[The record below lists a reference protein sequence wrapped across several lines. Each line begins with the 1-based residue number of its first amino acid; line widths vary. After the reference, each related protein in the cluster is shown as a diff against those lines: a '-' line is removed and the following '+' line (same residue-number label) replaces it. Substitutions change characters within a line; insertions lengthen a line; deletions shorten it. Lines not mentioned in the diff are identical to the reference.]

1 MNDLFYYM
9 DDFIYYYA
17 WLSIVVGILFI
28 PVKSIYNAF
37 CFSKKEHLERSLN
50 NYHPI
55 KSILKSLIFL
65 YFLHLTTQNKEE
77 IEQLK
82 QRIDIVE
89 STLLLSSESSQKTDP
104 DTLSSIPSLNQ

>member
-37 CFSKKEHLERSLN
+37 CFQKGTFGKKPKQLPSNKVDIE
-50 NYHPI
+50 
-55 KSILKSLIFL
+55 KFDFSIFP
-65 YFLHLTTQNKEE
+65 
-77 IEQLK
+77 
-82 QRIDIVE
+82 
-89 STLLLSSESSQKTDP
+89 SSYNTK
-104 DTLSSIPSLNQ
+104 

>member
-1 MNDLFYYM
+1 MNSLFYYM

-28 PVKSIYNAF
+28 PVKIIYNAF
-37 CFSKKEHLERSLN
+37 CFSKEKHLERSLN
-50 NYHPI
+50 SYHPI

-89 STLLLSSESSQKTDP
+89 STLLLSPEPSQKTDS
-104 DTLSSIPSLNQ
+104 DTLLSIPALNP

>member
-55 KSILKSLIFL
+55 TVS
-65 YFLHLTTQNKEE
+65 YTHLDVYKRQG
-77 IEQLK
+77 L
-82 QRIDIVE
+82 
-89 STLLLSSESSQKTDP
+89 
-104 DTLSSIPSLNQ
+104 

>member
-77 IEQLK
+77 I
-82 QRIDIVE
+82 DIVE
-89 STLLLSSESSQKTDP
+89 STLLLSSESSQKTDS